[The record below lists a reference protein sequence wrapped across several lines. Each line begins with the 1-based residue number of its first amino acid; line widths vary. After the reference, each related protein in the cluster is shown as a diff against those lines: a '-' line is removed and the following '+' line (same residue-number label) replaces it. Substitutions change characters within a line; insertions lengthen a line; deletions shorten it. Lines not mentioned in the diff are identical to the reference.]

1 MGKWKIQIFYKQL
14 FEWRKKIKNL
24 RFTASRVEHG
34 KFPFVLLLQQL
45 FSFEK
50 LLPPVGT
57 VGPLTA
63 PLGCTK
69 ALSFTPLQ
77 E

>member
-1 MGKWKIQIFYKQL
+1 M
-14 FEWRKKIKNL
+14 KNL
-24 RFTASRVEHG
+24 RFTASRVEH
-34 KFPFVLLLQQL
+34 VLLLQQL

-50 LLPPVGT
+50 LLPPVGA

-69 ALSFTPLQ
+69 ALSVTPLQ